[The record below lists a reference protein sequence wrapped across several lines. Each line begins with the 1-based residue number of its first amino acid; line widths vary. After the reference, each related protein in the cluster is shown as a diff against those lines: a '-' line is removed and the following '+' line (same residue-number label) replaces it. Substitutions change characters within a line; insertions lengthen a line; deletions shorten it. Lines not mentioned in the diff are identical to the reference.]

1 LHTIKLLAGQGVPLS
16 IIKQSSIFTAFLIIF
31 SFLLRYYSV
40 HKSGVDI
47 SILNIALSVLISGL
61 IGGVG
66 FYLGQLKI
74 KESLAIKHLAF
85 SATLVFFMSHTLS
98 NILGLY
104 QISWF
109 AYVAVVFIIAFI
121 VAVRMPKMFNKE
133 KHS

>member
-1 LHTIKLLAGQGVPLS
+1 MGT
-16 IIKQSSIFTAFLIIF
+16 IKQSSIFTAFLVIF
-31 SFLLRYYSV
+31 GFILRYYSV

-47 SILNIALSVLISGL
+47 SVLNIGINVLVAGL

-85 SATLVFFMSHTLS
+85 SATLVFFMSHALS
-98 NILGLY
+98 NLLGLY

-109 AYVAVVFIIAFI
+109 AYVAVVFVFAFI
-121 VAVRMPKMFNKE
+121 AAVRIPKMFNKE